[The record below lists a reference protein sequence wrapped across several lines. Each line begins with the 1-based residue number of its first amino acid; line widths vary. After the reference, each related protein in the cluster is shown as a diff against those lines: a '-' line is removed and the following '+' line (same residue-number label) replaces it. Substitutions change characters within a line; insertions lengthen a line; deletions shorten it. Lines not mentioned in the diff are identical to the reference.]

1 MPGIIGNTGAER
13 SSAWI
18 WDFSSTHS
26 TNAFSGGSTYSP
38 TTSRTLSMNCGS
50 VDSLNV
56 STWCGLSL
64 NAFQIRPTVE
74 RLRPLW
80 AAIDARDQC
89 VASVGVRS
97 KVDTTTCSI
106 CASVIFRGAPGRGSS
121 ESPSNR
127 DSTNRRRHVPTVCGH
142 TPNSAATCLFAF
154 PSAQP
159 STIRLRNAR
168 ACDDF
173 ARRDQRSNVS
183 RSSSVNT
190 TSATGRPVRA
200 TPAPYTCGPDF
211 RRRTLDHLL
220 GSQRLQT
227 SGWAPSAQLIGRR
240 RKVGEGAGQC
250 SQVVV

>member
-18 WDFSSTHS
+18 WDFSSPHN

-38 TTSRTLSMNCGS
+38 TTSRTLSTNCGS

-56 STWCGLSL
+56 STWWGLSP

-89 VASVGVRS
+89 VASAGVCS
-97 KVDTTTCSI
+97 KVATTTASI

-121 ESPSNR
+121 TNPSNR
-127 DSTNRRRHVPTVCGH
+127 DSTNRPRHVPTVCGH

-173 ARRDQRSNVS
+173 AHRDQRSNVS

-200 TPAPYTCGPDF
+200 TPATYTCGPDF
-211 RRRTLDHLL
+211 RRRTLPEPAR
-220 GSQRLQT
+220 Q
-227 SGWAPSAQLIGRR
+227 APARGRR
-240 RKVGEGAGQC
+240 LRGGQVLA
-250 SQVVV
+250 VVEPAARGRAD